1 MYCEVTHALWRMFLH
16 GYWTFVYWK
25 ALKFEWVSRGK
36 LTKNITP
43 MCFFWEVA
51 IKRLD
56 ECDFMWFLHIS
67 PEYITRKYTKYIYNY
82 YMHVILSFSKNVWF
96 KGRSWWNVNMCETWC
111 QDGPRRL
118 AALWPETVGL
128 FPMIFVGPSDCAKA
142 FFACLFVEIDSF
154 RTTSICIYLILI
166 PHMRRKRRWKE

>member
-1 MYCEVTHALWRMFLH
+1 
-16 GYWTFVYWK
+16 
-25 ALKFEWVSRGK
+25 
-36 LTKNITP
+36 
-43 MCFFWEVA
+43 
-51 IKRLD
+51 
-56 ECDFMWFLHIS
+56 MWFLHIS

-128 FPMIFVGPSDCAKA
+128 FPIDFRWPIGLCKSFFCMFVCGNRLLSDNQYMYIPYTYTAHEAEKTLKGINSSHRLLHVQPASSCVLAPTVAALPWYAVIAIALSKTTRNWPS
-142 FFACLFVEIDSF
+142 
-154 RTTSICIYLILI
+154 
-166 PHMRRKRRWKE
+166 